1 MRRCLYYMSFF
12 ILPLLLVFPPDHAY
26 GGKLLQSVR
35 DCFREINSLSG
46 EFTQTTSVRSMDE
59 KFQYSGVFYLL
70 KPEMLRWDYLVGSTD
85 QAYLNGEEM
94 ILFQPAQKQ
103 AFLLKAGEVASGKSP
118 LGLLLEMDDIEK
130 YYKVREKKDRL
141 VLHPKTPSIISRAEL
156 VIREGRFP
164 ISEIVLTD
172 SIGNRTTISIEK
184 VKINPP
190 LKPEKFRFSPPE
202 GVSVIDRR

>member
-1 MRRCLYYMSFF
+1 MSFI
-12 ILPLLLVFPPDHAY
+12 ILPLLLIFPPVHAY

-35 DCFREINSLSG
+35 DSFKEINSLSG

-70 KPEMLRWDYLVGSTD
+70 KPEMLRWDYVVGSTD

-94 ILFQPAQKQ
+94 ILFQPAQRQ
-103 AFLLKAGEVASGKSP
+103 AFLLKTGNTASGRSP

-130 YYKVREKKDRL
+130 YYKVSEEKDRL
-141 VLHPKTPSIISRAEL
+141 VLHPKTPSIVSQAEM

-172 SIGNRTTISIEK
+172 SSGNRTTIRIEK
-184 VKINPP
+184 IKINPP
-190 LKPEKFRFSPPE
+190 LKPDKFRFSPPE